1 MSSAPPLA
9 PATDDQQTVYL
20 VLDNF
25 GGRMDRSWRK
35 TDEGKT
41 DLKALIV
48 DLLDGQYNDPVRV
61 VAFNLVG
68 GWVRDASQE
77 IADLIRHCCARMA
90 SMFRPS
96 SGTSSRNMAAGAR
109 FDSCHHYRTFSS
121 EDSRLGLDGLVSKRR
136 DWVKVKIGPS
146 RV

>member
-25 GGRMDRSWRK
+25 GGRMGRSWRE

-77 IADLIRHCCARMA
+77 IADLIRHCCARDGFDVPHFLRNFVA
-90 SMFRPS
+90 KHGSGRPI
-96 SGTSSRNMAAGAR
+96 RQLPPLQD
-109 FDSCHHYRTFSS
+109 F
-121 EDSRLGLDGLVSKRR
+121 
-136 DWVKVKIGPS
+136 
-146 RV
+146 